1 MVYMDFDINDE
12 RWNRSADDALG
23 SFLHDLI
30 TKVIS
35 LWDINVF
42 LEVYDKKQAMV
53 KEIVISQ
60 DIVQMVTAEPG
71 SGEIVEGST
80 VRLNTNTDGGATI
93 YYTLDGSAPSPSNRI
108 LYTGPIVI
116 NKDTII
122 RAYAT
127 KKRPEG

>member
-1 MVYMDFDINDE
+1 MMKGGIQ
-12 RWNRSADDALG
+12 SADDALG

-71 SGEIVEGST
+71 IWRNS
-80 VRLNTNTDGGATI
+80 
-93 YYTLDGSAPSPSNRI
+93 
-108 LYTGPIVI
+108 
-116 NKDTII
+116 
-122 RAYAT
+122 
-127 KKRPEG
+127 